1 MKRSTDPNPPEVG
14 SPVQAPG
21 PIPAPTETGELSWP
35 FVDRR
40 RSAPGLTMVPTR
52 VFFTKGVGS
61 HRDELRSFELALK
74 DAGIERLNLVHVSS
88 IYPPNCKIISKD
100 EGVKLIAPG
109 SMAFCVMARIASNEM
124 RRLIA
129 ASIGC
134 ALPADKNK
142 YGYLSEHHA
151 YGQTDEFAG
160 DFAEDMAASMLAST
174 LGVEF
179 DENANWD
186 EKEQVFKIS
195 GEIVRTFNVTQS
207 AVISAKGWTTVVASA
222 VFIF

>member
-1 MKRSTDPNPPEVG
+1 MKRTTDPNPPAAAPLETVG
-14 SPVQAPG
+14 
-21 PIPAPTETGELSWP
+21 TGYPE
-35 FVDRR
+35 VDRR
-40 RSAPGLTMVPTR
+40 QPLSGLTLVPTKI
-52 VFFTKGVGS
+52 FFTKGVGS

-74 DAGIERLNLVHVSS
+74 DAGIEKLNLVHVSS
-88 IYPPNCKIISKD
+88 IFPPNCKIIPKD
-100 EGVKLIAPG
+100 EGIKLIAPG
-109 SMAFCVMARIASNEM
+109 SIAFCVMARIASNEM

-134 ALPADKNK
+134 ALPADKNR

-151 YGQTDEFAG
+151 YGQTDEVAG

-179 DENANWD
+179 DENSNWD

-207 AVISAKGWTTVVASA
+207 AVISSKGYTTVLASA
-222 VFIF
+222 VLVF

>member
-1 MKRSTDPNPPEVG
+1 MKRTTDPSPPSAATVESG
-14 SPVQAPG
+14 QGGFPD
-21 PIPAPTETGELSWP
+21 
-35 FVDRR
+35 VDRR
-40 RSAPGLTMVPTR
+40 AALSGLTLIPTKI
-52 VFFTKGVGS
+52 FFTKGVGS

-74 DAGIERLNLVHVSS
+74 DAGIEKLNLVHVSS
-88 IYPPNCKIISKD
+88 IFPPNCKIIPKD
-100 EGVKLIAPG
+100 EGIKLIAPG
-109 SMAFCVMARIASNEM
+109 SIAFCVMARIATSEM

-134 ALPADKNK
+134 ALPADKSR

-151 YGQTDEFAG
+151 YGQTDEVAG

-207 AVISAKGWTTVVASA
+207 AVISAKGYTTVLASA
-222 VFIF
+222 VLVF

>member
-1 MKRSTDPNPPEVG
+1 MKRTTDPNPPG
-14 SPVQAPG
+14 SVA
-21 PIPAPTETGELSWP
+21 TETQGTAT
-35 FVDRR
+35 VMGDRR
-40 RSAPGLTMVPTR
+40 SNAGFTLVPTR

-74 DAGIERLNLVHVSS
+74 DAGIEKLNLVHVSS
-88 IYPPNCKIISKD
+88 IFPPNCKIIPRD
-100 EGVKLIAPG
+100 EGAKLIPPG
-109 SMAFCVMARIASNEM
+109 SIAFCVMARLASNEM

-134 ALPADKNK
+134 AIPADKNT

-151 YGQTDEFAG
+151 YGQSDEVG
-160 DFAEDMAASMLAST
+160 GEFAEDMAASMLAST

-179 DENANWD
+179 DDVANWD

-195 GEIVRTFNVTQS
+195 GEIIRTFNVTQS
-207 AVISAKGWTTVVASA
+207 AVISSKGWTTVLASA
-222 VFIF
+222 VFLF

>member
-1 MKRSTDPNPPEVG
+1 MKRTTDSTLPGEQGVDPR
-14 SPVQAPG
+14 A
-21 PIPAPTETGELSWP
+21 
-35 FVDRR
+35 DRR
-40 RSAPGLTMVPTR
+40 RVTEGLTLVPTKI
-52 VFFTKGVGS
+52 FFTKGVGS

-88 IYPPNCKIISKD
+88 IFPPLCKIISRE
-100 EGVKLIAPG
+100 EGSKLIAPG
-109 SMAFCVMARIASNEM
+109 SIAFCVMARQGSNEM

-134 ALPADKNK
+134 ALPADKNT

-151 YGQTDEFAG
+151 YGQTDEVAG
-160 DFAEDMAASMLAST
+160 EFAEDMAASMLAST

-207 AVISAKGWTTVVASA
+207 AVISNRGWTTVVAA
-222 VFIF
+222 GVFIF

>member
-1 MKRSTDPNPPEVG
+1 MKRTTDPNPPLTNAIAE
-14 SPVQAPG
+14 SLAS
-21 PIPAPTETGELSWP
+21 AA
-35 FVDRR
+35 VDRR
-40 RSAPGLTMVPTR
+40 TGGFSLVPNR

-74 DAGIERLNLVHVSS
+74 DAGIEKLNLVHVSS
-88 IYPPNCKIISKD
+88 IFPPKCKIIPKD

-109 SMAFCVMARIASNEM
+109 SIAFCVMARLASSET

-134 ALPADKNK
+134 AIPSDKST

-179 DENANWD
+179 DETANWD

-207 AVISAKGWTTVVASA
+207 AVISAKGYTTVVASA
-222 VFIF
+222 VFLF

>member
-1 MKRSTDPNPPEVG
+1 MKRTTDPML
-14 SPVQAPG
+14 PVAD
-21 PIPAPTETGELSWP
+21 A
-35 FVDRR
+35 
-40 RSAPGLTMVPTR
+40 SAPANPEGERRKVLEGLTLVPTKI
-52 VFFTKGVGS
+52 FFTKGVGS

-74 DAGIERLNLVHVSS
+74 DAGIEKLNLVHVSS
-88 IYPPNCKIISKD
+88 IYPPLCKIISRE
-100 EGVKLIAPG
+100 EGSKLIAPG
-109 SMAFCVMARIASNEM
+109 SIAFCVMARQASNEM

-129 ASIGC
+129 SSIGC
-134 ALPADKNK
+134 ALPADKNT

-160 DFAEDMAASMLAST
+160 EFAEDMAASMLAST

-207 AVISAKGWTTVVASA
+207 AVISSKGWTTVVAA
-222 VFIF
+222 GVFIF

>member
-1 MKRSTDPNPPEVG
+1 MLWEDHAMIDAALVDAVHGDNYEVFAWT
-14 SPVQAPG
+14 VN
-21 PIPAPTETGELSWP
+21 TET
-35 FVDRR
+35 
-40 RSAPGLTMVPTR
+40 
-52 VFFTKGVGS
+52 
-61 HRDELRSFELALK
+61 
-74 DAGIERLNLVHVSS
+74 
-88 IYPPNCKIISKD
+88 
-100 EGVKLIAPG
+100 
-109 SMAFCVMARIASNEM
+109 EM

-129 ASIGC
+129 SSIGC
-134 ALPADKNK
+134 ALPADKNT

-151 YGQTDEFAG
+151 YGQTDEVAG

-207 AVISAKGWTTVVASA
+207 AVIANKGWTTVVAA
-222 VFIF
+222 GVFIF

>member
-1 MKRSTDPNPPEVG
+1 MKRSTDPNPPAEPAVE
-14 SPVQAPG
+14 SP
-21 PIPAPTETGELSWP
+21 ELTWP

-40 RSAPGLTMVPTR
+40 KSSPGLTMVPTR

-74 DAGIERLNLVHVSS
+74 DAGIEKLNLVHVSS
-88 IYPPNCKIISKD
+88 IFPPGCKIIPKD
-100 EGVKLIAPG
+100 EGIKLIAPG
-109 SMAFCVMARIASNEM
+109 SMAFCVMARLASSEM
-124 RRLIA
+124 RRLLA

-134 ALPADKNK
+134 ALPADKSK

-151 YGQTDEFAG
+151 FGQTDEFAG

-179 DENANWD
+179 DENSNWD

-207 AVISAKGWTTVVASA
+207 AVISTKGWTNVVASA
-222 VFIF
+222 VFVF

>member
-1 MKRSTDPNPPEVG
+1 MKRTTDPSPPVAPAFMDQG
-14 SPVQAPG
+14 STMVA
-21 PIPAPTETGELSWP
+21 
-35 FVDRR
+35 DRR
-40 RSAPGLTMVPTR
+40 AGGFSLVPTR

-61 HRDELRSFELALK
+61 HRDELRSCELALK
-74 DAGIERLNLVHVSS
+74 DAGIEKLNLVHVSS
-88 IYPPNCKIISKD
+88 IFPPKCKIIPKD

-109 SMAFCVMARIASNEM
+109 SIAFCVMARLASNEM

-134 ALPADKNK
+134 AIPADKST
-142 YGYLSEHHA
+142 YGYLSEHHS

-179 DENANWD
+179 DETANWD

-195 GEIVRTFNVTQS
+195 GEIIRT
-207 AVISAKGWTTVVASA
+207 VISTKGWTTVLASA
-222 VFIF
+222 VFLF

>member
-1 MKRSTDPNPPEVG
+1 
-14 SPVQAPG
+14 
-21 PIPAPTETGELSWP
+21 
-35 FVDRR
+35 
-40 RSAPGLTMVPTR
+40 MVPTR

-74 DAGIERLNLVHVSS
+74 DAGIEKLNLVHVSS
-88 IYPPNCKIISKD
+88 IFPPGCKIIPKD
-100 EGVKLIAPG
+100 EGIKLIAPG
-109 SMAFCVMARIASNEM
+109 SMAFCVMARLASSEM
-124 RRLIA
+124 RRLLA

-134 ALPADKNK
+134 ALPADKSK

-151 YGQTDEFAG
+151 FGQTDEFAG

-179 DENANWD
+179 DENSNWD

-207 AVISAKGWTTVVASA
+207 AVISTKGWTNVVASA
-222 VFIF
+222 VFVF

>member
-1 MKRSTDPNPPEVG
+1 MKRTSDPSTPGTMIESQGAD
-14 SPVQAPG
+14 SPQSGERRAP
-21 PIPAPTETGELSWP
+21 
-35 FVDRR
+35 FQ
-40 RSAPGLTMVPTR
+40 GLNLVPSR
-52 VFFTKGVGS
+52 IFFTKGVGS

-74 DAGIERLNLVHVSS
+74 DAGIEKLNLVHVSS
-88 IYPPNCKIISKD
+88 IFPPNCKIIPKD
-100 EGVKLIAPG
+100 EGIKLIAPG
-109 SMAFCVMARIASNEM
+109 SIAFCVMARIATNEM
-124 RRLIA
+124 RRLAA

-134 ALPADKNK
+134 ALPADKNR

-151 YGQTDEFAG
+151 YGQTDEIAG

-207 AVISAKGWTTVVASA
+207 AVISAKGWTTVLASA
-222 VFIF
+222 VLIF

>member
-1 MKRSTDPNPPEVG
+1 MKRTTDPNPPSGTATEM
-14 SPVQAPG
+14 Q
-21 PIPAPTETGELSWP
+21 PTVVATGE
-35 FVDRR
+35 RR
-40 RSAPGLTMVPTR
+40 RIGEGFNLVPTR

-74 DAGIERLNLVHVSS
+74 DAGIEKLNLVHVSS
-88 IYPPNCKIISKD
+88 IYPPNCKIIPKD
-100 EGVKLIAPG
+100 EGAKLIAPG
-109 SMAFCVMARIASNEM
+109 SIAFCVMARLASSEM

-134 ALPADKNK
+134 AIPSDKST

-151 YGQTDEFAG
+151 YGQSDEIAG
-160 DFAEDMAASMLAST
+160 EFAEDMAASMLAST

-179 DENANWD
+179 DDVANWD

-207 AVISAKGWTTVVASA
+207 AVISSKGWTTVVASA
-222 VFIF
+222 VFLF

>member
-1 MKRSTDPNPPEVG
+1 MKRTSDP
-14 SPVQAPG
+14 
-21 PIPAPTETGELSWP
+21 
-35 FVDRR
+35 
-40 RSAPGLTMVPTR
+40 SAPGTMIDPQGGDAPQSGDRRAPLQGLNLVPSR
-52 VFFTKGVGS
+52 IFFTKGVGS

-88 IYPPNCKIISKD
+88 IFPPNCKIIPKD
-100 EGVKLIAPG
+100 EGIKLIAPG
-109 SMAFCVMARIASNEM
+109 SIAFCVMARIATNEM
-124 RRLIA
+124 RRLAA

-134 ALPADKNK
+134 ALPADKNR

-151 YGQTDEFAG
+151 YGQSDEVAG

-207 AVISAKGWTTVVASA
+207 AVISAKGWTTVLASA
-222 VFIF
+222 VLIF

>member
-1 MKRSTDPNPPEVG
+1 MKRTSDP
-14 SPVQAPG
+14 
-21 PIPAPTETGELSWP
+21 
-35 FVDRR
+35 
-40 RSAPGLTMVPTR
+40 SAPGTVIDSQGGDAPQSGDRRAPLQGLNLVPSR
-52 VFFTKGVGS
+52 IFFTKGVGS

-88 IYPPNCKIISKD
+88 IFPPNCKIIPKD
-100 EGVKLIAPG
+100 EGIKLIAPG
-109 SMAFCVMARIASNEM
+109 SIAFCVMARIATNEM
-124 RRLIA
+124 RRLAA

-134 ALPADKNK
+134 ALPADKNR

-151 YGQTDEFAG
+151 YGQSDEVAG

-207 AVISAKGWTTVVASA
+207 AVISAKGWTTVLASA
-222 VFIF
+222 VLIF

>member
-1 MKRSTDPNPPEVG
+1 MKRTTDPSSPG
-14 SPVQAPG
+14 STIIDQGGDSPQSG
-21 PIPAPTETGELSWP
+21 
-35 FVDRR
+35 DRR
-40 RSAPGLTMVPTR
+40 APFQGLNLVPSR
-52 VFFTKGVGS
+52 IFFTKGVGS

-74 DAGIERLNLVHVSS
+74 DAGIEKLNLVHVSS
-88 IYPPNCKIISKD
+88 IFPPNCKIIPKD
-100 EGVKLIAPG
+100 EGIKLIAPG
-109 SMAFCVMARIASNEM
+109 SIAFCVMARIASNEM
-124 RRLIA
+124 RRLVA

-134 ALPADKNK
+134 ALPADKNR

-151 YGQTDEFAG
+151 YGQTDEVAG

-207 AVISAKGWTTVVASA
+207 AVISAKGWTTVLASA
-222 VFIF
+222 VLVF

>member
-1 MKRSTDPNPPEVG
+1 MKRSTDTSPPEVLPELG
-14 SPVQAPG
+14 DSESPL
-21 PIPAPTETGELSWP
+21 I
-35 FVDRR
+35 DRR
-40 RSAPGLTMVPTR
+40 KSGALSMVPTR

-61 HRDELRSFELALK
+61 HKDELRSFELALK
-74 DAGIERLNLVHVSS
+74 DAGIEKLNLVHVSS
-88 IYPPNCKIISKD
+88 IFPPNCKIISRD

-109 SMAFCVMARIASNEM
+109 SIAFCVMARLASNEM
-124 RRLIA
+124 RRLLA

-134 ALPADKNK
+134 ALPADKNR

-151 YGQTDEFAG
+151 YGQTDEAAG
-160 DFAEDMAASMLAST
+160 DYAEDMAASMLAST
-174 LGVEF
+174 LGVDF

-207 AVISAKGWTTVVASA
+207 SVISAKGWTTVVASA
-222 VFIF
+222 VFLF

>member
-1 MKRSTDPNPPEVG
+1 MKRSTDPNPP
-14 SPVQAPG
+14 S
-21 PIPAPTETGELSWP
+21 ETQVETPELTWP
-35 FVDRR
+35 LVDRR
-40 RSAPGLTMVPTR
+40 KSSPGLTMVPSR

-74 DAGIERLNLVHVSS
+74 DAGIEKLNLVHVSS
-88 IYPPNCKIISKD
+88 IYPPGCKIIPKD
-100 EGVKLIAPG
+100 EGIKLIAPG
-109 SMAFCVMARIASNEM
+109 SIAFCVMARLASNEM
-124 RRLIA
+124 RRLLA

-134 ALPADKNK
+134 ALPADKTK

-151 YGQTDEFAG
+151 FGQTDEFAG

-207 AVISAKGWTTVVASA
+207 AIISAKGWTTVVASA
-222 VFIF
+222 VFVF

>member
-1 MKRSTDPNPPEVG
+1 MKRSTDPNPPSETQVE
-14 SPVQAPG
+14 AP
-21 PIPAPTETGELSWP
+21 ELSWP

-40 RSAPGLTMVPTR
+40 KSSPGLTMVPTR

-74 DAGIERLNLVHVSS
+74 DAGIEKLNLVHVSS
-88 IYPPNCKIISKD
+88 IYPPGCKIIPKD
-100 EGVKLIAPG
+100 EGIKLIAPG
-109 SMAFCVMARIASNEM
+109 SIAFCVMARLASNEM
-124 RRLIA
+124 RRLLA

-134 ALPADKNK
+134 ALPADKSK

-151 YGQTDEFAG
+151 FGQTDEFAG

-207 AVISAKGWTTVVASA
+207 AIISAKGWTTVVASA
-222 VFIF
+222 VFVF

>member
-1 MKRSTDPNPPEVG
+1 MKRTTDPTLPAAET
-14 SPVQAPG
+14 SAPG
-21 PIPAPTETGELSWP
+21 YPEG
-35 FVDRR
+35 DRR
-40 RSAPGLTMVPTR
+40 RVPEGLTLVPTKI
-52 VFFTKGVGS
+52 FFTKGVGS

-74 DAGIERLNLVHVSS
+74 DAGIEKLNLVHVSS
-88 IYPPNCKIISKD
+88 IFPPLCKIISRE
-100 EGVKLIAPG
+100 EGSKLIAPG
-109 SMAFCVMARIASNEM
+109 SIAFCVMARQASNEM

-134 ALPADKNK
+134 ALPADKNT

-151 YGQTDEFAG
+151 YGQTDEAAG

-207 AVISAKGWTTVVASA
+207 AVISAKGFTTVLASA
-222 VFIF
+222 VLIF

>member
-1 MKRSTDPNPPEVG
+1 MKRTTDPNPPSGV
-14 SPVQAPG
+14 A
-21 PIPAPTETGELSWP
+21 TETQPTTAAAG
-35 FVDRR
+35 DRR
-40 RSAPGLTMVPTR
+40 RNGDGFNLVPTR

-74 DAGIERLNLVHVSS
+74 DAGIEKLNLVHVSS
-88 IYPPNCKIISKD
+88 IYPPNCKIIPKD
-100 EGVKLIAPG
+100 EGAKLIAPG
-109 SMAFCVMARIASNEM
+109 SIAFCVMARLGSSEM

-134 ALPADKNK
+134 AIPSDKST

-151 YGQTDEFAG
+151 YGQSDETAG
-160 DFAEDMAASMLAST
+160 EFAEDMAASMLAST

-179 DENANWD
+179 DDVANWD

-207 AVISAKGWTTVVASA
+207 AVISSKGWTTVVASA
-222 VFIF
+222 VFLF